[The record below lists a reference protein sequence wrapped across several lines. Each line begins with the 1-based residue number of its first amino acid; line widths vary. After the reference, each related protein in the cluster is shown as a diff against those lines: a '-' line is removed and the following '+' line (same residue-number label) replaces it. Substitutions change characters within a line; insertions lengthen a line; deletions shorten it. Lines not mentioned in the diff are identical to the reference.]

1 MRSTLTR
8 NRLHIASLAITVS
21 ALLACGVVSA
31 DAATIYVSEGDN
43 LQTALDAAKPGDTI
57 LLQEGAEFVGNF
69 VLPVKTGEG
78 WITVRT
84 STPDSVL
91 PPDGVRIY
99 PAQAPLLARL
109 RSSEVD
115 TAALR
120 TAPGAHHWDIRFLE
134 FGANPSGTADI
145 IQLGDG
151 SSDQNA
157 PALVP
162 HHLTLRHV
170 YVHGDPL
177 VGQKRCI
184 ALNAAYVTIADSY
197 VSDCKSTTQDSQ
209 AIGGWNGTGPYTI
222 ENNYLEGA
230 GENVMF
236 GGADPSIPN
245 LVATDIVFRRNHVS
259 RPMAWRD
266 PIIPAP
272 QGIAATA
279 ESGGSLPAGVYAYR
293 VVARRLVGQDTM
305 GTSSASVEV
314 TATVTSDAGSAVRV
328 TWNAVP
334 DATEYRVY
342 GRTAGLETTYWR
354 VPTTEFLDTGGAGK
368 SGTPPKGGTVWL
380 VKNLFELK
388 NARNVTVEDNI
399 FENHWMQAQAGYSIV
414 LTPRNSE
421 GACTWCVVE
430 NVSFDYNVIANV
442 AAGFNILGYDSPGV
456 SQQAKNINI
465 FENVVRTNTA
475 LGGTEW
481 FMLIG
486 DEPRDVRIH
495 HNTIDSKGTSV
506 VYVYGG
512 TSTAPR
518 RVWGF
523 EFVANAARHNQYGI
537 FGAYFTYGFNIL
549 TGFFPDASVETN
561 YLAGAPTSR
570 YPAGTIVVVP
580 FEDQFV
586 DAANGDYLVRE
597 GSPLKGVAPVDTT
610 LCSLEP
616 DSCNHRDVGADAAT
630 LLGRIAG
637 VRNRPPASVPVAP
650 TAAFTL
656 TCTYLE
662 CAFVDQSVE
671 GSAAIAGRLWSFGDG
686 FESTDASGVHTFA
699 ARGTYT
705 VRLIVRDVNGLSD
718 SQTLAVSVRP
728 PNVPPTASFAF
739 ECVDLTCKF
748 ADTSVDSDGSI
759 TRWAWSFG
767 AIGSSTEPSPSLRFA
782 APGTYQVSLTVTDN
796 EGATSTKDAEVNVK
810 ALIHAAF
817 LNAVITAGGS
827 KAHASW
833 RVSAKVGIHGADER
847 PIAVATIRATWS
859 GASAKT
865 LSCVT
870 TNDGQCTFETGTLSS
885 HRGSVTLTLLSVSA
899 PLSVYQPAMNHD
911 EKGTPT
917 GMSMTFIKP

>member
-8 NRLHIASLAITVS
+8 NRLHIAGLAITLCAV
-21 ALLACGVVSA
+21 LACGVVSA
-31 DAATIYVSEGDN
+31 EAATIFVGEGDN
-43 LQTALDAAKPGDTI
+43 LQAALDAAQPGDTI

-78 WITVRT
+78 WITVRS
-84 STPDSVL
+84 STPDNVL
-91 PPDGVRIY
+91 PADGVRIY
-99 PAQAPLLARL
+99 PAHAPLLARL
-109 RSSEVD
+109 RSSMLD

-134 FGANPSGTADI
+134 FGANPWGTADI

-151 SSDQNA
+151 SSAQNA
-157 PALVP
+157 PAMVP
-162 HHLTLRHV
+162 HHIVLSHV

-184 ALNAAYVTIADSY
+184 AINAAYVTITDSY
-197 VSDCKSTTQDSQ
+197 VSECKSTTQDSQ
-209 AIGGWNGTGPYTI
+209 AIGGWNGPGPYRI

-236 GGADPSIPN
+236 GGADPAIPN

-266 PIIPAP
+266 PIIEAP
-272 QGIAATA
+272 QGLAATT

-293 VVARRLVGQDTM
+293 IVARRSVGKDTM
-305 GTSSASVEV
+305 GTSLPSVEV
-314 TATVTSDAGSAVRV
+314 TATATSDAGGAVRV
-328 TWNAVP
+328 TWNPVP

-342 GRTAGLETTYWR
+342 GRTAGLETMYWR
-354 VPTTEFLDTGGAGK
+354 VTTTEFLDTGAAGTP
-368 SGTPPKGGTVWL
+368 GTPPTRATVWL

-388 NARNVTVEDNI
+388 NARNVIVKDNI
-399 FENHWMQAQAGYSIV
+399 FENHWVQAQAGYSIV
-414 LTPRNSE
+414 LTPRNSN

-430 NVSFDYNVIANV
+430 NAWFEYNLVNNV

-456 SQQAKNINI
+456 SQQTKNINI
-465 FENVVRTNTA
+465 FENVLRMNTA
-475 LGGTEW
+475 LGGNAW
-481 FMLIG
+481 FALIG

-495 HNTIDSKGTSV
+495 HNTIDSKGAAV

-518 RVWGF
+518 KVWGF
-523 EFVANAARHNQYGI
+523 EFVANSARHNQYGI
-537 FGAYFTYGFNIL
+537 NGAFYTYGFNIL
-549 TGFFPDASVETN
+549 NGFFPDARFETN
-561 YLAGAPTSR
+561 YLAGAPSSR
-570 YPAGTIVVVP
+570 YPAGTIGVVP

-586 DAANGDYLVRE
+586 NAPNGDYVVRD

-610 LCSLEP
+610 ICLLEP
-616 DSCNHRDVGADAAT
+616 DSCNHRDIGADSAT
-630 LLGRIAG
+630 LLARIAG
-637 VRNRPPASVPVAP
+637 VRNGPPDNVPVAP

-662 CAFVDQSVE
+662 CAFADLSVE
-671 GSAAIAGRLWSFGDG
+671 GSAAIAGHLWSFGDG
-686 FESTDASGVHTFA
+686 SESTEASGVHTFA

-705 VRLIVRDVNGLSD
+705 VRLTVRDVNGLSD

-728 PNVPPTASFAF
+728 PNVPPAASFAF

-748 ADTSVDSDGSI
+748 TDTSVDSDGSVA
-759 TRWAWSFG
+759 RWAWSFG
-767 AIGSSTEPSPSLRFA
+767 AAGSSSEPSPAFTFA
-782 APGTYQVSLTVTDN
+782 APGPYQVSLTVTDN
-796 EGATSTKDAEVNVK
+796 EGATSTMDAAVSVK

-817 LNAVITAGGS
+817 LDAVISSRGS
-827 KAHASW
+827 KPSASW
-833 RVSAKVGIHGADER
+833 GVSANVGIHGADER
-847 PIAVATIRATWS
+847 PIVGATITATWN
-859 GASAKT
+859 GALTKT

-870 TNDGQCTFETGTLSS
+870 GNDGQCTFVTGTLSA
-885 HRGSVTLTLLSVSA
+885 HRDSVTLTLLSVSA
-899 PLSVYQPAMNHD
+899 PLSIYQPAMNHD
-911 EKGTPT
+911 ETGTPT
-917 GMSMTFIKP
+917 GWSMTFIKP